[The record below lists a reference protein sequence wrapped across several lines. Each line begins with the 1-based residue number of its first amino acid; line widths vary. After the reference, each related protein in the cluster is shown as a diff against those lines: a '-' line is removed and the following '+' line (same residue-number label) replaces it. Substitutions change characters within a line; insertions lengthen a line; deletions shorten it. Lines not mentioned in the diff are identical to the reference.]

1 MKRDENSKINTVQ
14 AIYNPIKVTRAVT
27 VKAETQLI
35 TRRRTHL
42 HGFVVNDY
50 DGIEYRII
58 TKL

>member
-1 MKRDENSKINTVQ
+1 MKIVKLILYRLFIIQ
-14 AIYNPIKVTRAVT
+14 YKVTRAVT